1 MCALKVMKTPAEPA
15 RDPLGETYTITGIS
29 EFRISLVTNL
39 MDSSNPPG
47 VLSSITKTSELSL
60 MEDSM
65 AFKMMREEIGPITP
79 SMVTK
84 SICRCGAK
92 RRLTQESKKRTTKI
106 KTLLW

>member
-1 MCALKVMKTPAEPA
+1 
-15 RDPLGETYTITGIS
+15 
-29 EFRISLVTNL
+29 
-39 MDSSNPPG
+39 
-47 VLSSITKTSELSL
+47 

-92 RRLTQESKKRTTKI
+92 RRLTQESKKRNTKI
-106 KTLLW
+106 RTLLW